1 MACRAI
7 GEGGDGLKFSRRSMG
22 AVSDE
27 TIAARIERLVAEE
40 HELRGREQ
48 SDAAEALETDAARLR
63 AVEVELDVC
72 WDLLRQRRALRD
84 ANASPDRAKA
94 RDPDTVERY
103 WQ

>member
-1 MACRAI
+1 M
-7 GEGGDGLKFSRRSMG
+7 GDES
-22 AVSDE
+22 
-27 TIAARIERLVAEE
+27 IAARIERLVTEE
-40 HELRGREQ
+40 HELRSREE
-48 SDAAEALETDAARLR
+48 SDTAEGLETDAARLR

-84 ANASPDRAKA
+84 AGVDPDRAQS